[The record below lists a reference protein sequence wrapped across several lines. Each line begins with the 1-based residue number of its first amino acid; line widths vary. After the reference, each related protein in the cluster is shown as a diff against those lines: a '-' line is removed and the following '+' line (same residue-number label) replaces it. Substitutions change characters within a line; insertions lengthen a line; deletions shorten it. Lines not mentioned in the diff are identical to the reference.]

1 MTPEPDLAAIQRL
14 LSEFAWA
21 ADRGLA
27 DAIAA
32 LFLADGV
39 LTING
44 QTFTGPAS
52 IAADCRRRFEIPE
65 RKTRHIWTN
74 LRIYK
79 HDDDMC
85 ASTAVQVT
93 FENTATGQPAKLR
106 VSDVT
111 DTFGKNSQGHWRF
124 ASRTIERQMA
134 L

>member
-1 MTPEPDLAAIQRL
+1 MAEPDLAAIQRL

-27 DAIAA
+27 DAMAA

-44 QTFTGPAS
+44 QVLAGPAS
-52 IAADCRRRFEIPE
+52 IAADCRKRFEIPE
-65 RKTRHIWTN
+65 RKTRHTWSN
-74 LRIYK
+74 LRV
-79 HDDDMC
+79 DQQDGDTC
-85 ASTAVQVT
+85 TSTAVQLT
-93 FENTATGQPAKLR
+93 FETTAAGQPAKLR

-111 DTFGKNSQGHWRF
+111 DTFRKSPQGHWRF
-124 ASRTIERQMA
+124 ASRTIVRQMA